1 MSKDMNVVLLDGM
14 LNKVRADIRRFPRRT
29 VRNLIDLGA
38 KLARGQNQKKFLGDA
53 QDMLE
58 NRRSAYYKAVED
70 MVSHVDLDSLF
81 TFGKNIGYNSC
92 LVGSRKIREIRDE
105 KGYCVPWALSLILD
119 EERLAHSPQD
129 YEKIIKQ
136 GVDQGI
142 FTYILFDRGSD
153 PKLVLPLVG
162 AHKDCAFI
170 LFIRDQKLGE
180 GFVSQMHA
188 CHNILLA
195 VGDDGYVQENCS
207 ILREN
212 KYLYGIYTRYDD
224 STKDHILDG
233 GWLSDILPGHPQFAF
248 VIPDED
254 SSPQSKAQVYDYVVA
269 TRKGQKYPVFLMD
282 VDQDLLT
289 ISEMVLKDRCA
300 VCFDQCGKMHIHGR
314 ACPETKCTIFDN
326 SLTDILT
333 QVMPSEE

>member
-153 PKLVLPLVG
+153 VHIKIVHL
-162 AHKDCAFI
+162 
-170 LFIRDQKLGE
+170 
-180 GFVSQMHA
+180 
-188 CHNILLA
+188 
-195 VGDDGYVQENCS
+195 Y
-207 ILREN
+207 
-212 KYLYGIYTRYDD
+212 YLYGIKSWVKALYPRCMHAIIF
-224 STKDHILDG
+224 S
-233 GWLSDILPGHPQFAF
+233 WLWVMTGMC
-248 VIPDED
+248 
-254 SSPQSKAQVYDYVVA
+254 
-269 TRKGQKYPVFLMD
+269 RKIAVF
-282 VDQDLLT
+282 
-289 ISEMVLKDRCA
+289 
-300 VCFDQCGKMHIHGR
+300 
-314 ACPETKCTIFDN
+314 
-326 SLTDILT
+326 
-333 QVMPSEE
+333 